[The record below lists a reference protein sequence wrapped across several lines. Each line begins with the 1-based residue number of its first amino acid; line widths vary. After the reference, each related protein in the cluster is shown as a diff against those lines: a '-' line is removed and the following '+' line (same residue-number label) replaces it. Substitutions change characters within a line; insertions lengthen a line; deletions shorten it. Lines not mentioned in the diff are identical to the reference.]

1 MILKSLTLHDIQ
13 RRFILSDN
21 MIIRGVIL
29 TLISCIFYSELAMNG
44 SVSAC
49 LHLKNI
55 ISVNTLFHTKHQEKV
70 KSVIYGSKSVDCYLY
85 SAVLW

>member
-1 MILKSLTLHDIQ
+1 
-13 RRFILSDN
+13 
-21 MIIRGVIL
+21 
-29 TLISCIFYSELAMNG
+29 MNG

-70 KSVIYGSKSVDCYLY
+70 KSVICGSKSVDCYLY